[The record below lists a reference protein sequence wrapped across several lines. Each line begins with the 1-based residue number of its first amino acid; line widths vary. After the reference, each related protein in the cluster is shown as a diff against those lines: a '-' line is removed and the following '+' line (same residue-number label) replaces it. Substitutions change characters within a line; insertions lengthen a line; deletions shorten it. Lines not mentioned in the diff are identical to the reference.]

1 MHSFLNK
8 LFSICRT
15 IEVRALF
22 FVGYLLLLM
31 WPFFTAETLSF
42 GFLYKYYHSIW
53 GVLVVGLILQGY
65 LVIHSDKAD
74 TEPPKERLGD

>member
-8 LFSICRT
+8 LFSICRN
-15 IEVRALF
+15 IEIRALF

-42 GFLYKYYHSIW
+42 WSLYKYYHSIW

-65 LVIHSDKAD
+65 LVIRSDKAD
-74 TEPPKERLGD
+74 AKTPKERSGD